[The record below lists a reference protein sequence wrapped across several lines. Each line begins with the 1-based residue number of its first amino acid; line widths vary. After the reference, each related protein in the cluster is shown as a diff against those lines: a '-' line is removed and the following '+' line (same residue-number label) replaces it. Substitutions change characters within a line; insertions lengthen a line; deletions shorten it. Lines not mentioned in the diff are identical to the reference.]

1 MHKSLPNTF
10 IFLDKFDNQIFEN
23 NSTNIGIIYRNYHD
37 QNKKNDLIK
46 IAKKCK
52 RKRFKLYIANNIKLA
67 IKVKA
72 NGIYI
77 PAFNKNKRFANHEK
91 KDLTIIGS
99 AHNQKEIQQ
108 KILQDC
114 SAIFLAPI
122 FQTIGIGRE
131 AATITVIGITLG
143 VSLGGGFLIDEVK
156 QNNIRKKDVLSSMT
170 FLLLSHSLIEDTLV
184 VMALMGGHFSGV
196 LVARVL
202 YSIVIVWFV
211 VALLKILNNNL
222 SNKLFFKS

>member
-1 MHKSLPNTF
+1 MHKTLPNTF

-37 QNKKNDLIK
+37 QSKKNDLIK

-77 PAFNKNKRFANHEK
+77 PAFNKNKRFSNHEK
-91 KDLTIIGS
+91 RGLTIIGS

-108 KILQDC
+108 KILQNC

-122 FQTIGIGRE
+122 FQVKKKKTYLNIHKFNSLARANKANIL
-131 AATITVIGITLG
+131 A
-143 VSLGGGFLIDEVK
+143 LGGISK
-156 QNNIRKKDVLSSMT
+156 NNIAK
-170 FLLLSHSLIEDTLV
+170 
-184 VMALMGGHFSGV
+184 
-196 LVARVL
+196 
-202 YSIVIVWFV
+202 
-211 VALLKILNNNL
+211 LKILHIKGFGGISYFQKKNRP
-222 SNKLFFKS
+222 FYRPVF